1 MIRIYHNPRC
11 KTSRAGMEHLKQ
23 KDIPFETREYLKEPL
38 SEEELKTLFSKL
50 DQQPSEVIRTQEKI
64 YKEQYKGKEM
74 NEADW
79 IKALAENP
87 KLLHRPIVETDEKA
101 VLAQPPEKM
110 DKII

>member
-1 MIRIYHNPRC
+1 
-11 KTSRAGMEHLKQ
+11 MEYLKQ
-23 KDIPFETREYLKEPL
+23 KGVPFETREYLKDPL
-38 SEEELKTLFSKL
+38 SEEEMKTLFNKL
-50 DQQPSEVIRTQEKI
+50 DKQPSEMVRSQEKI

-74 NEADW
+74 SKEEW

-110 DKII
+110 EEIIKL